1 MFALL
6 AATSGLEA
14 QSAGQ
19 KIFQGKGL
27 CYACH
32 GKDARGTPLA
42 PNLTDSEWLNIDGSL
57 PAIVAEEMDADW
69 SRVTTRQLPL
79 MLKRGDQGQ
88 MAWKF
93 VPQGA
98 GGSTSVGHALIVG
111 RLLDSKSASER
122 RIGQSH
128 QKRRRD
134 GRADVGQLVRDSL
147 ELAHRSIRDQ

>member
-42 PNLTDSEWLNIDGSL
+42 PNLTDGEWLNIDGSL
-57 PAIVAEEMDADW
+57 PAIVALIKSGVPKPVKHPAAMPPMGGAKLSKDEIDAVAAYVKGL
-69 SRVTTRQLPL
+69 SSQ
-79 MLKRGDQGQ
+79 Q
-88 MAWKF
+88 
-93 VPQGA
+93 
-98 GGSTSVGHALIVG
+98 
-111 RLLDSKSASER
+111 
-122 RIGQSH
+122 
-128 QKRRRD
+128 
-134 GRADVGQLVRDSL
+134 
-147 ELAHRSIRDQ
+147 